1 MKHFGLVSFH
11 LMCAEVR
18 MHFSAPGG
26 HPEAGN
32 SAWSFLLT
40 PVKSAQKSGLQGPL
54 DWFI

>member
-1 MKHFGLVSFH
+1 MKHFGLDSFH

-40 PVKSAQKSGLQGPL
+40 PAESAQESGLQGPL